1 MTELTLGFSPCPND
15 TFIFDAMVHKKV
27 DTEGLDFKVQMA
39 DVEELNRM
47 AFQEKLDITKLS
59 FHAFLYLTEHYSL
72 LNSGSA
78 LGKGVGPL
86 LLSKKP
92 ITDRDLSNLSVA
104 VPGKFTTA
112 NLLLS
117 LAYPEL
123 ESKKI
128 MLFSEIE
135 EAVLNGYV
143 DLGLIIHENRFT
155 YLQKGLVKIED
166 LGEYWEEKTEQ
177 LIPLGGIVCRR
188 NMDPELQQK
197 IDRVIKRSIEYAYDN
212 PDSGMDYILQ
222 NSQEMEIEV
231 VKKHIDLYVNKYSIA
246 LGEEGRH
253 SVETLFEMAEER
265 GLIKSKT
272 DKIFID

>member
-253 SVETLFEMAEER
+253 SVEALFEMAEER